1 MVLGELAPA
10 SVSEPEERVMSDI
23 IDAVTALIMLT
34 IMVMMMLIMHPFG
47 WIGMIL
53 LAVLFGCAG

>member
-1 MVLGELAPA
+1 
-10 SVSEPEERVMSDI
+10 MSDI
-23 IDAVTALIMLT
+23 IEAVTALIMLT